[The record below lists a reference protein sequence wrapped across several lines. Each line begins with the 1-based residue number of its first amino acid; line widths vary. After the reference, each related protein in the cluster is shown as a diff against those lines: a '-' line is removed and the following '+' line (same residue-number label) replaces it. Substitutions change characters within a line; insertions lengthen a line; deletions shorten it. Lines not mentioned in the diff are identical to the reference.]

1 MIEYRIATEADV
13 DALANMRW
21 EFWLEDGRDP
31 ALLDK
36 AAFLRECAGVLKQGL
51 ITGRWTYW
59 VALLNGDIASQVF
72 VQQITK
78 VPNPSKLH
86 DAFGYVSNVYTK
98 PAYRGQGIGSNLLAR
113 VKTWAKEQD
122 FEFLIAWPS
131 EASVRFYERAGFG
144 TTEAVEYSVRPYVN

>member
-51 ITGRWTYW
+51 ITG
-59 VALLNGDIASQVF
+59 
-72 VQQITK
+72 
-78 VPNPSKLH
+78 
-86 DAFGYVSNVYTK
+86 TK
-98 PAYRGQGIGSNLLAR
+98 PP
-113 VKTWAKEQD
+113 
-122 FEFLIAWPS
+122 FC
-131 EASVRFYERAGFG
+131 ASVQ
-144 TTEAVEYSVRPYVN
+144 VS